1 METIGFLGMGVMG
14 SRMSARLLA
23 AGHEVTVWNRTPE
36 KTRPL
41 AEKGAIV
48 AATPAEAATGKDIV
62 LSNLTDGAA
71 LKSVILGAGGV
82 LEAAPLPGL
91 FVDFATIAPAE
102 SAEIAAALE
111 TRGVGFLR
119 APVSGTIAVAEAGR
133 LTIITSGERAVFEA
147 ADPVLA
153 VLGPTRYY
161 VGPGENSRYLKLIHQ
176 MMIAATMQVWA
187 EGLVMGEKAGLD
199 WEVMLEVLGNSAVG
213 SGVVKGKIPTL
224 VVRDYENPAMSLH
237 NIVKDVD
244 LALMAADGVGVELP
258 ATRWMRELYERSLE
272 AGFEWKDYSAVVLEL
287 EKRAGLEPLEMA
299 G

>member
-1 METIGFLGMGVMG
+1 VETIGFLGMGVMG

-36 KTRPL
+36 KCRPL
-41 AEKGAIV
+41 VEKGAV
-48 AATPAEAATGKDIV
+48 VVSTPAEAATGKDVV
-62 LSNLTDGAA
+62 LTGP
-71 LKSVILGAGGV
+71 GGV
-82 LEAAPLPGL
+82 LEASALPGL

-111 TRGVGFLR
+111 SRGIGFLR
-119 APVSGTIAVAEAGR
+119 APVSGTIAVAEAGK
-133 LTIITSGERAVFEA
+133 LTIIASGERAVFEA

-161 VGPGENSRYLKLIHQ
+161 VGPGENARYLKLIHQ
-176 MMIAATMQVWA
+176 MLIAATMQVWA

-224 VVRDYENPAMSLH
+224 AARDYENPAMSLH

-244 LALMAADGVGVELP
+244 LALMAAAGVGVELP
-258 ATRWMRELYERSLE
+258 ATQRVRELYERSME

-287 EKRAGLEPLEMA
+287 EKRAGLQPAEMA
-299 G
+299 R